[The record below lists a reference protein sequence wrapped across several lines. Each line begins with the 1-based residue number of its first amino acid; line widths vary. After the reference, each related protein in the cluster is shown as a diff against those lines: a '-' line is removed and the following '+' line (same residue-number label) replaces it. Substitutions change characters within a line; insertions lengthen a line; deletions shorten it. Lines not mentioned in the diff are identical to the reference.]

1 MEPNQANPSRDAQ
14 RAAREAALKRIRSAA
29 LPAPDEL
36 ANQLMAGNRV
46 ALGQAITLIES
57 QSAADRPAADAL
69 LNRVLEVK
77 HQAIRIGVTGVPG
90 VGKSTFIEK
99 WGLQLIE
106 AGHRVAVLAVDPSS
120 GRSHGSILGDKTRM
134 TALSMHPAAF
144 VRPSPAAEA
153 LGGVARATRE
163 VMALCEAA
171 GFDRI
176 LVETVGVGQSET
188 AVRDLT
194 DIFLLLLL
202 PGAGD
207 ELQGIKRGIME
218 MADLVWVNKA
228 DGEAAGRA
236 VEAANQIHSALHLLP
251 PPISGETVEA
261 LTGSGLTG
269 LGLDELD
276 SALSSLA
283 ERMIASGHLE
293 RQRTDQE
300 LASFDH
306 HVRSGIWHSLL
317 SRPETAAEWQ
327 RLQTQ
332 VLHKQISPYSA
343 ARNFIEAV
351 ASHV

>member
-1 MEPNQANPSRDAQ
+1 MKPNQANPSRDAQ
-14 RAAREAALKRIRSAA
+14 HAAREAALKRIRAAA
-29 LPAPDEL
+29 LPAPDVLAEL
-36 ANQLMAGNRV
+36 VIAGNRV

-57 QSAADRPAADAL
+57 RSAADRPAADEL

-77 HQAIRIGVTGVPG
+77 RQAIRIGVTGVPG

-106 AGHRVAVLAVDPSS
+106 AGHQVAVLAVDPSS
-120 GRSHGSILGDKTRM
+120 GRSQGSILGDKTRM
-134 TALSMHPAAF
+134 TALSMNPAAF
-144 VRPSPAAEA
+144 VRPSPAADA

-188 AVRDLT
+188 AVRNLT

-236 VEAANQIHSALHLLP
+236 QEAANQIHSALHLLP
-251 PPISGETVEA
+251 PPTSGETVEVF
-261 LTGSGLTG
+261 TGSGLTG
-269 LGLDELD
+269 LGLDALD
-276 SALSSLA
+276 TALQSLA
-283 ERMIASGHLE
+283 NRMIASGHLE
-293 RQRTDQE
+293 RQRTDQA

-306 HVRSGIWHSLL
+306 HVRSGLWHSVL

-343 ARNFIEAV
+343 ARNFIEAL
-351 ASHV
+351 ASHS

>member
-1 MEPNQANPSRDAQ
+1 MKPNQANPPRDAQ
-14 RAAREAALKRIRSAA
+14 RAAREAALKRIRTAA
-29 LPAPDEL
+29 VPAPEVL
-36 ANQLMAGNRV
+36 ADQLMAGNRV

-57 QSAADRPAADAL
+57 QSPADRPAADL
-69 LNRVLEVK
+69 LLHRVLEAK
-77 HQAIRIGVTGVPG
+77 RPALRIGVTGVPG

-106 AGHRVAVLAVDPSS
+106 AGHQVAVLAVDPSS
-120 GRSHGSILGDKTRM
+120 GRSQGSILGDKTRM
-134 TALSMHPAAF
+134 TELSMHPAAF
-144 VRPSPAAEA
+144 VRPSPASDA

-163 VMALCEAA
+163 VIALCEAA

-188 AVRDLT
+188 AVRNLT

-236 VEAANQIHSALHLLP
+236 AEAANQIHSALHLLP
-251 PPISGETVEA
+251 PPTSGETVEVF
-261 LTGSGLTG
+261 TGSGLTG
-269 LGLDELD
+269 LGLDALD
-276 SALSSLA
+276 AALQALA
-283 ERMIASGHLE
+283 DRMLNSGHLE
-293 RQRTDQE
+293 RQRTQQE
-300 LASFDH
+300 WASFEH
-306 HVRSGIWHSLL
+306 HVRTGLWHTLL
-317 SRPETAAEWQ
+317 SRPENLAEWQ

-343 ARNFIEAV
+343 AQKFIEAV
-351 ASHV
+351 ASHT

>member
-1 MEPNQANPSRDAQ
+1 MKPNQANPPRDAQ
-14 RAAREAALKRIRSAA
+14 RAAREAALNRIRSAA
-29 LPAPDEL
+29 LPTPDVL
-36 ANQLMAGNRV
+36 ADQLMTGNRV

-57 QSAADRPAADAL
+57 QNAADRPVADAL
-69 LNRVLEVK
+69 LNRALEGK
-77 HQAIRIGVTGVPG
+77 RQAIRIGVTGVPG

-99 WGLQLIE
+99 WGLRLIE
-106 AGHRVAVLAVDPSS
+106 AGHQVAVLAVDPSS
-120 GRSHGSILGDKTRM
+120 GRSQGSILGDKTRM
-134 TALSMHPAAF
+134 TELSMNPAAF
-144 VRPSPAAEA
+144 VRPSPAADA

-188 AVRDLT
+188 AVRNLT

-236 VEAANQIHSALHLLP
+236 AEAANQIHSALHLLP
-251 PPISGETVEA
+251 PPTSGETVEVF
-261 LTGSGLTG
+261 TGSGLTG
-269 LGLDELD
+269 LGLDALD
-276 SALSSLA
+276 AALQSLA
-283 ERMIASGHLE
+283 DRMIASGHFE

-300 LASFDH
+300 LASLDH
-306 HVRSGIWHSLL
+306 HVRSGLWQSVL
-317 SRPETAAEWQ
+317 SRPETAAEWR

-351 ASHV
+351 ASHL